1 MAGSRRRRRNMKRN
15 PRTALPFSLLLAIIL
30 AGTVL
35 SGLSRAQTD
44 TYPMKPVRLIVPFPP
59 GGSVDLNAR
68 LLSVKF
74 SEVLGQQVVVDNRSG
89 ASGMIGSEAVARA
102 APDGYTLMVQS
113 NPFVTSTILYSK
125 PLYDPLNDFA
135 PISLLSTVPTAVS
148 VHPSVPVRSVRELLA
163 FARARPGQLN
173 YASSGIGSNS
183 HVTGELFNLLGKTNI
198 VAIQFKGWGPALQ
211 AAVSGEAPIA
221 FSNVS
226 ETARMV
232 EAKRLRALGVS
243 SLKRSPIL
251 PDVPTIHEAGLP
263 GFEFQAWHGLLA
275 PKGTPPRLVALLNE
289 KLRSAMSA
297 PDQVKRFNDRGLE
310 IVTNTPEEFVSYL
323 KEEQKKWAKVIRER
337 NMKAE

>member
-1 MAGSRRRRRNMKRN
+1 
-15 PRTALPFSLLLAIIL
+15 
-30 AGTVL
+30 
-35 SGLSRAQTD
+35 
-44 TYPMKPVRLIVPFPP
+44 
-59 GGSVDLNAR
+59 
-68 LLSVKF
+68 
-74 SEVLGQQVVVDNRSG
+74 
-89 ASGMIGSEAVARA
+89 MIGSETVVRA
-102 APDGYTLMVQS
+102 APDGYTLLLQS

-148 VHPSVPVRSVRELLA
+148 VHPSVPVGSVRELLA

-198 VAIQFKGWGPALQ
+198 VAIQFKGGGPALQ

-243 SLKRSPIL
+243 SLKRSPVL
-251 PDVPTIHEAGLP
+251 PDVPPIAEAGLP
-263 GFEFQAWHGLLA
+263 GFEFHAWHGLLA
-275 PKGTPPRLVALLNE
+275 PKGTPPKLVALLNE
-289 KLRSAMSA
+289 KLRAAMSS
-297 PDQVKRFNDRGLE
+297 PDQVKRFQDRGLE
-310 IVTNTPEEFVSYL
+310 VVTNSPDEFAVYL
-323 KEEQKKWAKVIRER
+323 KDELQKWGKVIRER
-337 NMKAE
+337 KMKAE

>member
-1 MAGSRRRRRNMKRN
+1 
-15 PRTALPFSLLLAIIL
+15 
-30 AGTVL
+30 
-35 SGLSRAQTD
+35 
-44 TYPMKPVRLIVPFPP
+44 VPFPP

-68 LLSVKF
+68 LLSGKLA
-74 SEVLGQQVVVDNRSG
+74 EVLGQQVVVDNRSG
-89 ASGMIGSEAVARA
+89 ASGMIGSEAAARA
-102 APDGYTLMVQS
+102 APDGYTLLLQS
-113 NPFVTSTILYSK
+113 NPFITSTILYGK
-125 PLYDPLNDFA
+125 PLYDPLTDFA

-163 FARARPGQLN
+163 FARARSGQLN

-198 VAIQFKGWGPALQ
+198 VAIQFKGGGPALQ

-243 SLKRSPIL
+243 SAKPSPIL
-251 PDVPTIHEAGLP
+251 PDVPPIAEAGLP
-263 GFEFQAWHGLLA
+263 GFEFHAWHGLLA
-275 PKGTPPRLVALLNE
+275 PKGTPPKLVAFLNE
-289 KLRSAMSA
+289 KLRSAMTA
-297 PDQVKRFNDRGLE
+297 PDQVKRFQDRGLE
-310 IVTNTPEEFVSYL
+310 VVTNTPDEFAVYL
-323 KEEQKKWAKVIRER
+323 REEQKKWGRVIRER

>member
-1 MAGSRRRRRNMKRN
+1 MKQN
-15 PRTALPFSLLLAIIL
+15 PHTLLQLSLLLAAVL
-30 AGTVL
+30 AVA
-35 SGLSRAQTD
+35 SGPSRAQAD
-44 TYPMKPVRLIVPFPP
+44 TYPSKPVRLVVPFPP

-74 SEVLGQQVVVDNRSG
+74 SEVLGQQVVVDNRAG
-89 ASGMIGSEAVARA
+89 ASGMIGSDAVARA

-113 NPFVTSTILYSK
+113 NPFITSTILYAK

-135 PISLLSTVPTAVS
+135 TISLLSSVPTAVS

-183 HVTGELFNLLGKTNI
+183 HVTGELFNLLGKINI
-198 VAIQFKGWGPALQ
+198 VAIQFKGGGPALQ

-243 SLKRSPIL
+243 GLKPSSVL
-251 PDVPTIHEAGLP
+251 PGVPTIAEAGLP
-263 GFEFQAWHGLLA
+263 GFEFHAWHGLLA
-275 PKGTPPRLVALLNE
+275 PKGMPPKLVALLNE
-289 KLRSAMSA
+289 KLRSAMSS
-297 PDQVKRFNDRGLE
+297 PDQVKRFQERGLE
-310 IVTNTPEEFVSYL
+310 IVTNTPDEFSAYL
-323 KEEQKKWAKVIRER
+323 KEEIKKWGRVIRER
-337 NMKAE
+337 KMKAE

>member
-1 MAGSRRRRRNMKRN
+1 MKKN
-15 PRTALPFSLLLAIIL
+15 LRTLLQSGALLAIFIAAAL
-30 AGTVL
+30 APGFV
-35 SGLSRAQTD
+35 RAQAD
-44 TYPMKPVRLIVPFPP
+44 NYPVKPIRLVVPFPP

-74 SEVLGQQVVVDNRSG
+74 AEVLGQQVVVDNRSG
-89 ASGMIGSEAVARA
+89 ASGMIGSDAVARA
-102 APDGYTLMVQS
+102 APDGYTLLLQS
-113 NPFVTSTILYSK
+113 NPFITSTILYSK
-125 PLYDPLNDFA
+125 PLYDPLNDFV
-135 PISLLSTVPTAVS
+135 PISLLSIVPTAVS
-148 VHPSVPVRSVRELLA
+148 VHPSLPVKSVRELLA

-183 HVTGELFNLLGKTNI
+183 HVTGELFNLLGKTSI
-198 VAIQFKGWGPALQ
+198 LAIQFKGGGPALA

-232 EAKRLRALGVS
+232 EANRLRALGVS
-243 SLKRSPIL
+243 SLKPSPVL
-251 PDVPTIHEAGLP
+251 PGVPPIAEAGLP

-275 PKGTPPRLVALLNE
+275 PKGTPPKLVALLNE
-289 KLRSAMSA
+289 KFRVAMAA

-310 IVTNTPEEFVSYL
+310 VVTNSSEQFSAYL
-323 KEEQKKWAKVIRER
+323 REEQKKWAKVIRER

>member
-1 MAGSRRRRRNMKRN
+1 MERY
-15 PRTALPFSLLLAIIL
+15 PRTALQLSLLLA
-30 AGTVL
+30 VL
-35 SGLSRAQTD
+35 VAAASGPGRAQTD
-44 TYPMKPVRLIVPFPP
+44 TYPVKPVRLVVPFPP

-74 SEVLGQQVVVDNRSG
+74 PEVLGQQIVVENRSG

-102 APDGYTLMVQS
+102 APDGYTLLLHS
-113 NPFVTSTILYSK
+113 NAFLTSTILYSR
-125 PLYDPLNDFA
+125 PLYDPMSDFA
-135 PISLLSTVPTAVS
+135 PISLLSIVPTAVA
-148 VHPSVPVRSVRELLA
+148 VHPSLPVRSVRELLA

-183 HVTGELFNLLGKTNI
+183 HVTGELFNLLGKTSI
-198 VAIQFKGWGPALQ
+198 VAIQFKGGGPALQ
-211 AAVSGEAPIA
+211 AAISGEAPIS

-251 PDVPTIHEAGLP
+251 PDVPTIAEAGLP
-263 GFEFQAWHGLLA
+263 GFEFHAWHGLLA
-275 PKGTPPRLVALLNE
+275 PKGTPPKVVALLNE
-289 KLRSAMSA
+289 KLRSAMSS
-297 PDQVKRFNDRGLE
+297 PDQMKRFQDRGLDV
-310 IVTNTPEEFVSYL
+310 VTNSPDEFAAYL
-323 KEEQKKWAKVIRER
+323 KEEQKKWARVIRER